1 METRINILDY
11 LAFDAPTKEQV
22 AALNTMADFV
32 KKENTDDFYTLC
44 GAAGTGK
51 SSITSALIGYL
62 NDRNISYHIAAPT
75 GRAARI
81 IGRKSNCLNST
92 IHSLI
97 YHVNTENESG
107 EVFFHL

>member
-1 METRINILDY
+1 MEPRINILDY
-11 LAFDAPTKEQV
+11 LAFDAPTSEQV
-22 AALNTMADFV
+22 AALNAMSEFV
-32 KKENTDDFYTLC
+32 GAANKDDFFTLC

-62 NDRNISYHIAAPT
+62 NDRDISYHIAAPT

-81 IGRKSNCLNST
+81 IGRKTKCQNST

-97 YHVNTENESG
+97 YKVDANAETG
-107 EVFFHL
+107 EVRFL